1 MGEEFLLTGPYSGP
15 AQAGADAFRDQDY
28 AQAITLF
35 RSALN
40 DNRNNPEVLIYLNNA
55 IAAASGQPVDMVA
68 VSIPARDA
76 DGDSKELLRGIAQAQ
91 TEHNCGIAAMV
102 TAIENPAS
110 LESCQSDG
118 KLLQV
123 MIADHDNRN
132 DADRVI
138 ERFEQLATDGRI
150 LGVLG
155 RYNSS
160 MTFAVEQRINEGIKI
175 PVIST
180 TSTAVRQTEIPSR
193 YVFRTSPTD
202 DMTARKW
209 QDYLDNNSAR
219 HLVMLSDSG
228 DNSEYSQS
236 LRTELEN
243 VLPTS
248 IKAQSYNCDLS
259 DISLCLNELEA
270 QPVDAIVLI
279 PSDDRDYID
288 QALSFVDRFESRYNS
303 QQVLERISQN
313 SLLESLVVAVPWHR
327 GQQPT
332 AFEQAAE
339 NLWQS
344 AINWR
349 TAMGY
354 DATQLLIT
362 AAEQITPCGNDVQS
376 CRDAIRDSILADGLD
391 GGATGDIQFRNNDG
405 NRQVSESS
413 RISVLVGVN
422 LAERTFECLEGESCA
437 E

>member
-1 MGEEFLLTGPYSGP
+1 
-15 AQAGADAFRDQDY
+15 
-28 AQAITLF
+28 
-35 RSALN
+35 
-40 DNRNNPEVLIYLNNA
+40 
-55 IAAASGQPVDMVA
+55 
-68 VSIPARDA
+68 
-76 DGDSKELLRGIAQAQ
+76 
-91 TEHNCGIAAMV
+91 
-102 TAIENPAS
+102 
-110 LESCQSDG
+110 
-118 KLLQV
+118 
-123 MIADHDNRN
+123 
-132 DADRVI
+132 
-138 ERFEQLATDGRI
+138 
-150 LGVLG
+150 
-155 RYNSS
+155 
-160 MTFAVEQRINEGIKI
+160 
-175 PVIST
+175 
-180 TSTAVRQTEIPSR
+180 
-193 YVFRTSPTD
+193 
-202 DMTARKW
+202 MTARKW

-259 DISLCLNELEA
+259 DISLSLNELEA

-288 QALSFVDRFESRYNS
+288 QALSFVDRFESRYNGTPLVLGGDTLYNS